1 MRHIWAISLAL
12 SAGCQSGTLKSGE
25 WGTLRYFGLMEGVVP
40 VRDTEEDRQEPLVV
54 VPPMSD
60 REGNIYVLNQRLTK
74 DSAVYVGN
82 PYGGWSPGCHPN
94 DLPLPHA
101 TDDDPPLR
109 GFLGSSTDMAWYWSG
124 DALVEVSGKTGEC
137 KQVMNIDPFELY
149 DLSFVAAVP
158 YVHETPAR
166 RTAVAWVQSTESAL
180 DREPPRQV
188 VVDLDLK
195 RYVTESDFDPIDA
208 TCVEVLGVGANAD
221 RQEGV
226 VVVAYNRGL
235 TRFQEARFLDPM
247 GATTQTVTLD
257 MGITDY
263 FDCNGSISDSDSES
277 DSELDIVF
285 DRPEP
290 LLLGQMQSN
299 DDGIYAGL
307 LQNGELL
314 SFSNSGGGSKE
325 LPNFSVEGMVK
336 VNGELWVTGVAD
348 NQPVAGQM
356 DGVGSVNDVVRWEA
370 SRRAA
375 SNLTGLIKVLDERYS
390 PAEPVNWD
398 SPVTAMGS
406 FPLMSPFPLDAYAIE
421 TTGWLIGGPSFESG
435 KTRTAIAFG
444 PVGMTVP

>member
-1 MRHIWAISLAL
+1 
-12 SAGCQSGTLKSGE
+12 
-25 WGTLRYFGLMEGVVP
+25 MEGVVP

-60 REGNIYVLNQRLTK
+60 RDGNIYVLNQRLTK

-94 DLPLPHA
+94 DVQLANA
-101 TDDDPPLR
+101 TDDDSPLR
-109 GFLGSSTDMAWYWSG
+109 GFLGTSTDMAWYWSG
-124 DALVEVSGKTGEC
+124 DALVEVSGNTGAC
-137 KQVMNIDPFELY
+137 KQVLNTDPFELY

-166 RTAVAWVQSTESAL
+166 RTVVAWVQSTESTIN
-180 DREPPRQV
+180 REPPRQV

-195 RYVTESDFDPIDA
+195 RYVTETQFDPEDA
-208 TCVEVLGVGANAD
+208 TCVEVLGVGANPD
-221 RQEGV
+221 RAEGV

-247 GATTQTVTLD
+247 GNTTQTVTLD
-257 MGITDY
+257 MGITAY
-263 FDCNGSISDSDSES
+263 FDCDGSITDSDSD
-277 DSELDIVF
+277 LDIVF

-299 DDGIYAGL
+299 DEGIYAGL

-314 SFSNSGGGSKE
+314 SFSLNGGGSKE
-325 LPNFSVEGMVK
+325 LPNFSVEGIVTFEG
-336 VNGELWVTGVAD
+336 NLWVTGVAD

-356 DGVGSVNDVVRWEA
+356 NGVGSVNDVVRWEA

-375 SNLTGLIKVLDERYS
+375 SNLTGLKKVLDERYS
-390 PAEPVNWD
+390 PAEPLNWD

-406 FPLMSPFPLDAYAIE
+406 FPLMSPFPLDTYALD
-421 TTGWLIGGPSFESG
+421 TTGWLVGGPSFESG

-444 PVGMTVP
+444 PVGITVP

>member
-1 MRHIWAISLAL
+1 MRHVFVISLVL

-25 WGTLRYFGLMEGVVP
+25 WGTLRYFGQMEGVVP

-60 REGNIYVLNQRLTK
+60 RDGNIYVLNQRLTK

-94 DLPLPHA
+94 DVQLPNA
-101 TDDDPPLR
+101 VDDDPPLR
-109 GFLGSSTDMAWYWSG
+109 GFLGTSTDMAWYWSG
-124 DALVEVSGKTGEC
+124 DALVEVSGNTGAC
-137 KQVMNIDPFELY
+137 KQVLNTDPFELF

-166 RTAVAWVQSTESAL
+166 RTVVSWVQSTEATL
-180 DREPPRQV
+180 NREPPKQV

-195 RYVTESDFDPIDA
+195 RYVTEIDFDPTDA
-208 TCVEVLGVGANAD
+208 TCVEVLGVGANPA
-221 RQEGV
+221 QEEGV

-235 TRFQEARFLDPM
+235 TRFQEARFLNPM
-247 GATTQTVTLD
+247 GNTTKTVTLD
-257 MGITDY
+257 MGITAY
-263 FDCNGSISDSDSES
+263 FDCNDSISDSES
-277 DSELDIVF
+277 DMDIVV

-290 LLLGQMQSN
+290 MLVGQMQSN
-299 DDGIYAGL
+299 DEGIYAGL

-314 SFSNSGGGSKE
+314 SFSATGGGSKE

-336 VNGELWVTGVAD
+336 FNGELWVTGVAD
-348 NQPVAGQM
+348 NQPVVGRM
-356 DGVGSVNDVVRWEA
+356 NGVGSVNDVVRWEA

-390 PAEPVNWD
+390 PAEPLNWD

-406 FPLMSPFPLDAYAIE
+406 FPLMSPFPLDTYAIE
-421 TTGWLIGGPSFESG
+421 TTGWLVGGPSFESG